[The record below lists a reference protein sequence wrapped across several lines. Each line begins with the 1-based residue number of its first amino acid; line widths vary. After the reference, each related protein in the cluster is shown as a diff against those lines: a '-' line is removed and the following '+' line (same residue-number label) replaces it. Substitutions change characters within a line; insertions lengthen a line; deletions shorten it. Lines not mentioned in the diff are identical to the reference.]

1 MIPHCIVLFF
11 TVVKEWSWPGSWP
24 SRTRMLKFPLG
35 CRLEVH
41 QIKVSIKLNIF
52 NSFFKTTAKPREVFH
67 WYTAAKSRQLHLAL
81 WNEYD
86 RVCVLEFGFQ
96 PCGMITQCTGRV
108 AVCVCAVRSAGGR
121 WLKLIKLQVTMR
133 SESLPHIW
141 RKTAVITRHLYTFP
155 LAILFPH
162 WYKNIPHLDP
172 AQERE
177 SETLLIL
184 RS

>member
-86 RVCVLEFGFQ
+86 RVCVLECGFQ

-108 AVCVCAVRSAGGR
+108 AVCVCCTVSRWQMTETDQTAGHNEVRISATHLEEDCCYYTPSLYLPPR
-121 WLKLIKLQVTMR
+121 NPFPPLI
-133 SESLPHIW
+133 
-141 RKTAVITRHLYTFP
+141 
-155 LAILFPH
+155 
-162 WYKNIPHLDP
+162 
-172 AQERE
+172 
-177 SETLLIL
+177 
-184 RS
+184 